1 MNRPLISF
9 ISLTFAL
16 FTTITSTFLHASES
30 TASNQEK
37 ANLEKSLYC
46 MEILENRPD
55 LPSKERLSILR
66 NECFSEHYIQHSP
79 HIEDGR
85 DAVLAVFA
93 KRYKKYPNL
102 SMSVKRTAAEGDLV
116 WMHLHVKRTPDSLGA
131 AVIHIFRMEDG
142 KWAEHWGVGQRVPKE
157 SKNKNTMF

>member
-9 ISLTFAL
+9 KSLTFAL
-16 FTTITSTFLHASES
+16 ITTITSTFLHASES

-55 LPSKERLSILR
+55 MASKERLSILR

-93 KRYKKYPNL
+93 ERYKKYPNFSQRWPTNFL
-102 SMSVKRTAAEGDLV
+102 NVDL
-116 WMHLHVKRTPDSLGA
+116 
-131 AVIHIFRMEDG
+131 
-142 KWAEHWGVGQRVPKE
+142 KWIKI
-157 SKNKNTMF
+157 N